1 MCCPHVNDPLRA
13 ADGQRCGVPSVQGQG
28 YDGVGSY
35 PWVARIGF
43 RSTNYLA
50 LLHKRDFHFT
60 ISQIH

>member
-1 MCCPHVNDPLRA
+1 MVCCPHVNDPLRA

-43 RSTNYLA
+43 RSIDVAYY
-50 LLHKRDFHFT
+50 
-60 ISQIH
+60 SIHHY